1 MEFPAENPAELADDL
16 SRCEKVTLKFDNEN
30 HTLTPEEVHWLVAAL
45 TNGPV
50 SQNVASIDA
59 GKRDTP
65 PRRVSEI
72 ETVGWAILQALH
84 EGVDDGP
91 QSWSDMAS
99 DQEKRIKKAAI
110 AAIEAVTDLSQ
121 YKAQGFTP
129 WFQPEVD
136 FASPEES
143 EKYDRSALARNYQPP
158 VAWRCRWKSEPDWK
172 YDEKPCSARDHARE
186 EPGFEEQA
194 LCLETSLA
202 ELRWALEI
210 QEKAEEAHAN
220 CTECD
225 GEEVPE
231 LCPKCFPLYDDARL
245 ARRRCLALPQ
255 AAP

>member
-1 MEFPAENPAELADDL
+1 MTFDDFRKEF
-16 SRCEKVTLKFDNEN
+16 KVT
-30 HTLTPEEVHWLVAAL
+30 AAL
-45 TNGPV
+45 TNRPV

-59 GKRDTP
+59 GKRD
-65 PRRVSEI
+65 I
-72 ETVGWAILQALH
+72 
-84 EGVDDGP
+84 
-91 QSWSDMAS
+91 
-99 DQEKRIKKAAI
+99 
-110 AAIEAVTDLSQ
+110 
-121 YKAQGFTP
+121 
-129 WFQPEVD
+129 
-136 FASPEES
+136 
-143 EKYDRSALARNYQPP
+143 PP

-172 YDEKPCSARDHARE
+172 YDEKPCSKKDHARE

-202 ELRWALEI
+202 ELRLALEI
-210 QEKAEEAHAN
+210 QEKAEEAHTN